1 MSREVVKSRS
11 LPTLNVCVAFT
22 FQIMRDFW
30 LMWGILGNSNFGAES
45 IVGLCE
51 LLQKPKWQP
60 GSIEDIDTGDVKA
73 VFAPFETPADEL
85 VIPDTVVL

>member
-1 MSREVVKSRS
+1 M
-11 LPTLNVCVAFT
+11 
-22 FQIMRDFW
+22 
-30 LMWGILGNSNFGAES
+30 

-60 GSIEDIDTGDVKA
+60 GSIEDIDMGDVKA

-85 VIPDTVVL
+85 TIPDTVVL